1 MEMDTLQEL
10 FVEELKDLYS
20 AEAQL
25 LKAMPKMVKKAKH
38 PELKK
43 AIETHMRETEGH
55 IQRLDQV
62 FQNLGEKS
70 KGKKCLAMEGLV
82 NEAKEHM
89 SEEMDAD
96 VMDAALI
103 GMAQKIEH
111 YEIAGYGTARTYAK
125 LLGNKE
131 VQRMLQQTLDEEG
144 KTDKLLTQ
152 LAESSINI
160 NAVQPG

>member
-1 MEMDTLQEL
+1 MEIDTLQEL
-10 FVEELKDLYS
+10 LVEELKDLYS

-25 LKAMPKMVKKAKH
+25 LKAMPKMVKKAQH
-38 PELKK
+38 PQLKK
-43 AIETHMRETEGH
+43 AFETHLRETEG
-55 IQRLDQV
+55 QVKRLDQV
-62 FQNLGEKS
+62 FEILGEKA
-70 KGKKCLAMEGLV
+70 KGKKCLAMEGLI

-89 SEEMDAD
+89 SEDMEED

-125 LLGNKE
+125 QLGNKE
-131 VQRMLQQTLDEEG
+131 VQRLLQQTLDEEG

-152 LAESSINI
+152 LAESSINLE
-160 NAVQPG
+160 AASPG

>member
-25 LKAMPKMVKKAKH
+25 LKAMPKMVKKAQH

-43 AIETHMRETEGH
+43 AFETHMRETEG
-55 IQRLDQV
+55 QVKRLDQI
-62 FQNLGEKS
+62 FETLGEKA

-89 SEEMDAD
+89 SEDMAED

-131 VQRMLQQTLDEEG
+131 IQRLLQQTLDEEG

-152 LAESSINI
+152 LAESSINLE
-160 NAVQPG
+160 AAQAG

>member
-1 MEMDTLQEL
+1 MEMETLQEL

-25 LKAMPKMVKKAKH
+25 LKAMPKMVKKAQH

-43 AIETHMRETEGH
+43 AFETHMRETEG
-55 IQRLDQV
+55 QVKRLDQI
-62 FQNLGEKS
+62 FENLGEKA
-70 KGKKCLAMEGLV
+70 KGKKCLAMEGLI

-89 SEEMDAD
+89 SEDMDED

-131 VQRMLQQTLDEEG
+131 VQRLLQETLDEEG
-144 KTDKLLTQ
+144 KTDKLLTK

-160 NAVQPG
+160 EAAQRG

>member
-1 MEMDTLQEL
+1 MEMETLQEL
-10 FVEELKDLYS
+10 FVEELRDLYS

-25 LKAMPKMVKKAKH
+25 LKAMPKMVKKAQH

-43 AIETHMRETEGH
+43 AFETHMRETEN
-55 IQRLDQV
+55 QVKRLDQI
-62 FQNLGEKS
+62 FENLGEKA

-89 SEEMDAD
+89 SEDMDED

-111 YEIAGYGTARTYAK
+111 YEIAGYGTVRTYAQ

-131 VQRMLQQTLDEEG
+131 VARLLQQTLDEEG
-144 KTDKLLTQ
+144 KTDKLLTK
-152 LAESSINI
+152 LAESSINLG
-160 NAVQPG
+160 AAQPG

>member
-1 MEMDTLQEL
+1 MEKDTLQKLFADEL
-10 FVEELKDLYS
+10 RDLYS

-25 LKAMPKMVKKAKH
+25 LKAMPKMVKKAQH

-43 AIETHMRETEGH
+43 AFETHMRETEG
-55 IQRLDQV
+55 QVKRLDQV
-62 FQNLGEKS
+62 FQILEEKS

-89 SEEMDAD
+89 SEDMAED

-131 VQRMLQQTLDEEG
+131 IQRLLQQTLDEEG

-152 LAESSINI
+152 LAESSINLE
-160 NAVQPG
+160 AAQAG

>member
-1 MEMDTLQEL
+1 MEKDSLQEL
-10 FVEELKDLYS
+10 FVDEVRDLYS

-25 LKAMPKMVKKAKH
+25 LKAMPKMAKKAQH

-43 AIETHMRETEGH
+43 AFETHMRETEVQV
-55 IQRLDQV
+55 QRLDQI
-62 FQNLGEKS
+62 FQNLNEKS
-70 KGKKCLAMEGLV
+70 KGKKCLAMEGLL

-89 SEEMDAD
+89 SEDMAPD

-125 LLGNKE
+125 LLGNKD
-131 VQRMLQQTLDEEG
+131 VARLLQETLDEEG

-160 NAVQPG
+160 EAAQPG

>member
-1 MEMDTLQEL
+1 MEIDSLEKL
-10 FVEELKDLYS
+10 LVEELRDLYS

-25 LKAMPKMVKKAKH
+25 LKAMPKMAKKAKH
-38 PELKK
+38 PELKQ
-43 AIETHMRETEGH
+43 AIETHMRETEG
-55 IQRLDQV
+55 QVERLDQV
-62 FQNLGEKS
+62 FEILEQKA
-70 KGKKCLAMEGLV
+70 KGKKCLAMEGLI

-89 SEEMDAD
+89 SEDMDDD

-125 LLGNKE
+125 LLKNNE
-131 VQRMLQQTLDEEG
+131 VAKLLQQTLDEEG
-144 KTDKLLTQ
+144 KTDKLLTK

-160 NAVQPG
+160 EAAQPG

>member
-1 MEMDTLQEL
+1 MEMETLQDL

-25 LKAMPKMVKKAKH
+25 LKAMPKMVKKAQH
-38 PELKK
+38 PELKR
-43 AIETHMRETEGH
+43 AFETHMRETEGQ
-55 IQRLDQV
+55 IKRLDQV
-62 FQNLGEKS
+62 FEQLGAKS

-89 SEEMDAD
+89 SEDMDED

-125 LLGNKE
+125 LLGNRE
-131 VQRMLQQTLDEEG
+131 AARLLQQTLDEEG

-152 LAESSINI
+152 LAESSINLE
-160 NAVQPG
+160 AVEAN

>member
-1 MEMDTLQEL
+1 MEMETLQDL

-25 LKAMPKMVKKAKH
+25 LKAMPKMVKKAQH
-38 PELKK
+38 PELKQ
-43 AIETHMRETEGH
+43 AFETHMRETEG
-55 IQRLDQV
+55 QVKRLDRIFDQ
-62 FQNLGEKS
+62 LGEKA
-70 KGKKCLAMEGLV
+70 KGKKCLAMEGLI

-89 SEEMDAD
+89 SEDMDED

-103 GMAQKIEH
+103 GMAQKIAH

-125 LLGNKE
+125 LLGNRE
-131 VQRMLQQTLDEEG
+131 IQRLLQETLDEEG
-144 KTDKLLTQ
+144 KTDKLLTK

-160 NAVQPG
+160 EAAQPN